1 IETRVATAGDDVE
14 EKGSGA
20 ISTNVTDLELGYDG
34 STRQTVGMRFT
45 GIDLPTGAII
55 TSAYIQF
62 QAQNT
67 STGPVSLLI
76 RGEDSDEATPFEQE
90 TSDL

>member
-1 IETRVATAGDDVE
+1 MDLI
-14 EKGSGA
+14 SGNLDMVV
-20 ISTNVTDLELGYDG
+20 SGTKV
-34 STRQTVGMRFT
+34 QTVGMRFT
-45 GIDLPTGAII
+45 GVDIPYDAVI

-90 TSDL
+90 TSDLT